1 MSFSLADA
9 NVVYVATDQIDRYE
23 NNPKLHDEIQL
34 RMLEASVRRSK
45 HLNPLLLTSALTII
59 AGHARYEVA
68 LRLGLAV
75 VPVIILPH
83 LTEADSIALR
93 IADNAISE
101 KGRWSLDL
109 LSQQIEL
116 LSSIELDFNHIEI
129 GFETPEIDRLIL
141 GRAKEAEVEAFVP
154 EPERAEPSVSRPGD
168 IISIGPHSIGCGD
181 ARDQDFIRVLL
192 ARRLAGA
199 IITDM
204 PWNLPACFIS
214 NNGRKQFS
222 DFVMASGEM
231 TDIQFRAFTDEVLA
245 VQSEFARP
253 GALIYQFIDWRSVEV
268 MISSGRKHIGDLV
281 NICVWVK
288 QNGRMGSPYRSRH
301 ELVCV
306 FRRNGGKARD
316 NVRLGAFGRNRTNIW
331 EYQAPSGIGGES
343 DKLTMH
349 PTCKNVQMIADAI
362 LDCTDR
368 GDVILD
374 PFLGSGTTLLAAHR
388 TGRAGIGIELDPH
401 YVDLAVRR
409 CQEIVGQPALMAD
422 GATFDDAA
430 LSRRDGGSHE

>member
-9 NVVYVATDQIDRYE
+9 SVVDIPIHQINRYE
-23 NNPKLHDEIQL
+23 NNPKLHDELQL

-45 HLNPLLLTSALTII
+45 HLNPLLLTTALTII

-75 VPVIILPH
+75 VPAIILPH
-83 LTEADSIALR
+83 LSDADSIALR

-101 KGRWSLDL
+101 KGRWSLEL
-109 LSQQIEL
+109 LSQEIEL
-116 LSSIELDFNHIEI
+116 LSSIELDFNPIEI
-129 GFETPEIDRLIL
+129 GFETPEIDRLFI
-141 GRAKEAEVEAFVP
+141 GQADAPTDESPVP
-154 EPERAEPSVSRPGD
+154 EPARTEPSVSRQGD
-168 IISIGPHSIGCGD
+168 IISIGPHVVGCGD
-181 ARDQDFIRVLL
+181 ARDRDFVRSLL
-192 ARRLAGA
+192 AKRLAGA
-199 IITDM
+199 VITDM
-204 PWNLPACFIS
+204 PWNLPASFIS
-214 NNGRKQFS
+214 NKGQKQFS
-222 DFVMASGEM
+222 DFVMGSGEM
-231 TDIQFRAFTDEVLA
+231 TDSEFRSFTHEVLA
-245 VQSEFARP
+245 LQSEFARP

-268 MISSGRKHIGDLV
+268 MISSGRRQVGDLV

-306 FRRNGGKARD
+306 FRKNGGKARD
-316 NVRLGAFGRNRTNIW
+316 NVRLGVFGRNRTNIW
-331 EYQAPSGIGGES
+331 EYQAPSGIGSER
-343 DKLTMH
+343 DKLAMH

-368 GDVILD
+368 GDVVLD

-388 TGRAGIGIELDPH
+388 TARAGVGVELDPY

-409 CQEIVGQPALMAD
+409 CEELVGEPARMAD
-422 GATFDDAA
+422 GTTFSDAA
-430 LSRRDGGSHE
+430 LIRRQES